1 MKKII
6 VASMNYEMPKHK
18 SFEDFKKVVQAQV
31 AEAVKNKA
39 EILLYPEYGSI
50 ELVSLMDH
58 WTQKNLH
65 KQLDEIQKYRDD
77 FFSVYQNAAKLHQ
90 VVNVAPSFPYKLENG
105 EFRNRAYVFFPDG
118 SSDYQE
124 KTMMTRFENEEWKIT
139 KGDGVLKVFEYR
151 NFKFGINICY
161 DVEFAD
167 FALKL
172 CQNGAEM
179 IFVPSCT
186 ETHKGMNRVHI
197 GARARA
203 LENQCYVIVSQTIN
217 KVDYSEAIDFNTG
230 KVAFYSTCD
239 IGFPDDGILLE
250 SEINKPGWNYY
261 QLDFELIQSVRKSGN
276 VFNFA
281 DQDVL
286 SKRELRTVRQLSL
299 GPA

>member
-65 KQLDEIQKYRDD
+65 KQLDEIQKYRED
-77 FFSVYQNAAKLHQ
+77 FFSVYQNAAKL
-90 VVNVAPSFPYKLENG
+90 NNLLIVAPSFPYKLENG

-124 KTMMTRFENEEWKIT
+124 KTMMTRFENEEWKIS
-139 KGDGVLKVFEYR
+139 KGDGILKVFEYK
-151 NFKFGINICY
+151 NIKFGINICY

-167 FALKL
+167 FSLKL

-179 IFVPSCT
+179 ILVPSCT

-250 SEINKPGWNYY
+250 SEINKPGWSYY

-286 SKRELRTVRQLSL
+286 SKRALRTVRQLSL
-299 GPA
+299 GLA

>member
-1 MKKII
+1 MNKMKI
-6 VASMNYEMPKHK
+6 AAMNYEMPKHK
-18 SFEDFKKVVQAQV
+18 SFEDFKKVVQLQV
-31 AEAVKNKA
+31 AEAVKHDA
-39 EILLYPEYGSI
+39 EVLLYPEYGSI

-65 KQLDEIQKYRDD
+65 RQLEEIQKYRED
-77 FFSVYQNAAKLHQ
+77 FFSVYQNGAKMHQ
-90 VVNVAPSFPYKLENG
+90 VLIIAPSFPYKLENG
-105 EFRNRAYVFFPDG
+105 EFKNRTYVFFPDG
-118 SSDYQE
+118 SNDYQE
-124 KTMMTRFENEEWKIT
+124 KTMMTRFENEEWMIT
-139 KGDGVLKVFEYR
+139 KGDGILKVFEYKKR
-151 NFKFGINICY
+151 KFGINICY
-161 DVEFAD
+161 DIEFSD
-167 FALKL
+167 FASKM

-186 ETHKGMNRVHI
+186 ETHKGMNRVHV

-239 IGFPDDGILLE
+239 VGFPDDGILLE
-250 SEINKPGWNYY
+250 SEVNKAGWSYY
-261 QLDFELIQSVRKSGN
+261 QLDFELIETVRKSGN
-276 VFNFA
+276 VFNFF
-281 DQDVL
+281 DQDAL